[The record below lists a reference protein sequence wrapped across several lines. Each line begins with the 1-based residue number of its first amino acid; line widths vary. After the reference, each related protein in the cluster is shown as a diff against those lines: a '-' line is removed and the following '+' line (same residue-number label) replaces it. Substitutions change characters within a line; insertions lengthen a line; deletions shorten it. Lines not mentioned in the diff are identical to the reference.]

1 MSVVFKH
8 DPLAQEALS
17 GLVAGLSDLEA
28 QAQALWPSFE
38 RSALMQGL
46 EPAHVLSQLSERL
59 GHNQPYMHPLY
70 AAHMLKPPHP
80 TAWAAWAM
88 ASWINPNNQC
98 REASEPTT
106 QMELEAIKA
115 LRAMFGWCDDAG
127 FGHLT
132 TSGTAANL
140 EALWVA
146 RELNPGKAIAISAA
160 AHYNHERIASLL
172 QVPVVKLPI
181 VGDQTIDVLHAREL
195 LSRGELGTLVVTL
208 GTTALGQVDPLHELI
223 ELAKAQGVRVHADA
237 AYGGY
242 YSLLASS
249 HEPTI
254 DSRPWRALSQVDS
267 ITLDP
272 HKHGMVPYGCGALL
286 YRDKRALKVLS
297 HHSPYTYQ
305 DQSKVH
311 MGQLQLE
318 CSRAGAAAAALWA
331 VLQVLPLEAE
341 RGMGALLAACRRAAT
356 GWADALLCSDVLRLY
371 VWPALDILAFAPW
384 PRDTTMR
391 SAQLSAL
398 SRELVERGA
407 ARQELYLS
415 LYHVPCELAQR
426 RWPQLQ
432 IDSDE
437 LTLVR
442 ACTMKPE
449 HEAWWPTL
457 HARCEAL
464 ALELSRA
471 DQAGLAI

>member
-1 MSVVFKH
+1 MSEVYEH
-8 DPLAQEALS
+8 HPLAREALDGLLS
-17 GLVAGLSDLEA
+17 GVESLEA
-28 QAQALWPSFE
+28 RAQEGWPSFE
-38 RSALMQGL
+38 RSELAQG
-46 EPAHVLSQLSERL
+46 AGQAQVLSKLSELL
-59 GHNQPYMHPLY
+59 GQNQPYMHPLY
-70 AAHMLKPPHP
+70 AAHMIKPPHP

-88 ASWINPNNQC
+88 ASWVNPNNQS
-98 REASEPTT
+98 REASEATT
-106 QMELEAIKA
+106 NMELEAIAK
-115 LRAMFGWCDDAG
+115 LRAMFGWSEAHG

-146 RELNPGKAIAISAA
+146 RELRPGQAIAISAA

-172 QVPVVKLPI
+172 QVPVITLPI
-181 VGDQTIDVLHAREL
+181 AGDQTICVPQALELMAREDI
-195 LSRGELGTLVVTL
+195 GTLVVTL

-223 ELAKAQGVRVHADA
+223 ELAQAKGIRVHADA

-242 YSLLASS
+242 YRLLASS
-249 HEPTI
+249 AEPVI
-254 DSRPWRALSQVDS
+254 DPRPWRSLERADS

-272 HKHGMVPYGCGALL
+272 HKHGLVPYGCGALL

-305 DQSKVH
+305 DSSKVH

-318 CSRAGAAAAALWA
+318 CSRAGAAAASLWA
-331 VLQVLPLEAE
+331 VLQVLPLEPE
-341 RGMGALLAACRRAAT
+341 HGMGALLGACRRAAT
-356 GWADALLCSDVLRLY
+356 GWAHEVLASDQLRLY

-384 PRDTTMR
+384 PRDAKLS
-391 SAQLSAL
+391 SAQISEA
-398 SRELVERGA
+398 SRALVERGA
-407 ARQELYLS
+407 DLGQVYLS

-426 RWPQLQ
+426 RWPQLEVN
-432 IDSDE
+432 SPT

-449 HEAWWPTL
+449 HESWWPTL

-464 ALELSRA
+464 AQELA
-471 DQAGLAI
+471 QATLAS